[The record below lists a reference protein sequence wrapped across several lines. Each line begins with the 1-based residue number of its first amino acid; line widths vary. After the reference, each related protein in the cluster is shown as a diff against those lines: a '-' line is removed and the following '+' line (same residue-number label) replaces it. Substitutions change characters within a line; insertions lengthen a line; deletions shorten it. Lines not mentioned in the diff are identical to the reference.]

1 MKRGREHKG
10 TIRQKTT
17 HCGKRGE
24 KERYREI
31 DIYAS
36 FDIKNKTRGPKIN
49 KSTLKQKKLND
60 KRARRYFNQLVQ
72 TNFKENDL
80 HISLTYNEKHK
91 PETLEA
97 AEKNLDNFLRRLKRK
112 RAAAGLEP
120 LKYVAVTEHGG
131 KGGRIHHHLIVN
143 GGLSRDD
150 VEATWATGGRG
161 KKKGEPLGYA
171 NADRLQLD
179 PKRGLEA
186 LTAYLM
192 KDPKGR
198 KRWSQSRN
206 LLKPWE
212 SISDT
217 AISGKALDTLL
228 TAPEDSQDTAAIL
241 QKLHKGYHLLE
252 MKREYIE
259 EVGLWYI
266 TAKMYKPPS

>member
-1 MKRGREHKG
+1 MKRGRETKG

-36 FDIKNKTRGPKIN
+36 YDIKNRIRGPKL
-49 KSTLKQKKLND
+49 KESTLKQKKLND
-60 KRARRYFNQLVQ
+60 KRARRYFNQLIQ
-72 TNFKENDL
+72 TNFTEKDL
-80 HISLTYNEKHK
+80 HVSLTYKEKYK
-91 PETLEA
+91 PETLETA
-97 AEKNLDNFLRRLKRK
+97 QKDLENFIRRLKRK
-112 RAAAGLEP
+112 RAAAGLDP

-131 KGGRIHHHLIVN
+131 KGGRIHHHIIIN
-143 GGLSRDD
+143 GGLDRDEI
-150 VEATWATGGRG
+150 EATWSTGGKG
-161 KKKGEPLGYA
+161 KKAGESLGYA

-179 PKRGLEA
+179 EKRGLEA
-186 LTAYLM
+186 LSNYLM

-206 LLKPWE
+206 LTKPWE

-217 AISGKALDTLL
+217 AISGRTLDKLL
-228 TAPEDSQDTAAIL
+228 TVPEDSQDTSAIFE
-241 QKLHKGYHLLE
+241 KLHKGYKLLS